1 MENVIY
7 VPISYGELIDKIT
20 MPEIKL
26 EIIENNDN
34 IQKELLLLQDVYENI
49 EWKESITE
57 KRDQLLN
64 INKEL
69 WNVEDLLR
77 EETERDKIID
87 LAKSIQRLNDARFF
101 IKREINIVMESD
113 IIEEKSFV

>member
-7 VPISYGELIDKIT
+7 APISHGELIDKIT
-20 MPEIKL
+20 ILEIKS
-26 EIIENNDN
+26 EMIEDND
-34 IQKELLLLQDVYENI
+34 QKELLLLQDIWEEI

-77 EETERDKIID
+77 EETVRDKIVD
-87 LAKSIQRLNDARFF
+87 LAKDVQRLNDVRFF